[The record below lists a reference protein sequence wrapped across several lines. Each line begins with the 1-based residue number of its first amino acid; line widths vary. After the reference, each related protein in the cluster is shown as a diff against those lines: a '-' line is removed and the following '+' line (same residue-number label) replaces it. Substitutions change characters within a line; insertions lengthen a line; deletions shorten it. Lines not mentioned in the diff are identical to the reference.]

1 MEEEIPQGLILMRS
15 ISQKS
20 FHESYPD
27 LSYGRFLLSCLLRL
41 IMGYLFLLNL
51 FVTVVQADDVI
62 TIFFDILALEFV
74 QHLDDMAFELG
85 RKDILGLHLY
95 HASNVEY
102 KVLTRTAFKR
112 MVEKEGDEENPLVE
126 KIQHHEGD
134 GNTDEKEW
142 RFFCLRR
149 RKAKWNFR
157 WILKATYF
165 FNLAFLLG
173 GTILVGTRQD
183 AYVYH
188 CNSVSV
194 AFGDQVWETAYVT
207 NQTDIHGPPE
217 ERTLVYSYFNG
228 IYKITGRDI
237 LGYPIYTEMNKI
249 TGDTYENR
257 TGAEIA
263 YCQAE
268 EAWVFRHKDISK
280 QNEFVDDEVSSSYT
294 HFFVSSNLEQ
304 F

>member
-15 ISQKS
+15 ISQQS
-20 FHESYPD
+20 FNKSYPD
-27 LSYGRFLLSCLLRL
+27 LSYFRFILSCLLRL

-51 FVTVVQADDVI
+51 FVTIVQADDVI

-74 QHLDDMAFELG
+74 QHLDDMAFELAH
-85 RKDILGLHLY
+85 KDILGLHLY
-95 HASNVEY
+95 VATNQEY
-102 KVLTRTAFKR
+102 KVLTRAAFKR
-112 MVEKEGDEENPLVE
+112 MMDKKGDEENALVVE
-126 KIQHHEGD
+126 KIH
-134 GNTDEKEW
+134 EKEQDHHANEKECIL
-142 RFFCLRR
+142 FCLRR
-149 RKAKWNFR
+149 RKIKWNFR
-157 WILKATYF
+157 WILKAAYF
-165 FNLAFLLG
+165 FNLAFLLAG
-173 GTILVGTRQD
+173 SIIVGSRQD

-194 AFGDQVWETAYVT
+194 AFGGQVWETAYVM
-207 NQTDIHGPPE
+207 NQSDINGPSE

-257 TGAEIA
+257 TGAEIV

-268 EAWVFRHKDISK
+268 GAWVFRHKDISK
-280 QNEFVDDEVSSSYT
+280 QNELVDDEVR
-294 HFFVSSNLEQ
+294 VLK
-304 F
+304 